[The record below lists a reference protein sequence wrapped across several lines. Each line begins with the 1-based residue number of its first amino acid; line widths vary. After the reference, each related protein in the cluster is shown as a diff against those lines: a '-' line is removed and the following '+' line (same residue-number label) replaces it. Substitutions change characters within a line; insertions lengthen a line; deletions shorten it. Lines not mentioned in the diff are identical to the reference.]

1 MMKRPKIT
9 IVGAG
14 NVGATAAHLCALKHL
29 GDVVLVDVKDGIPQG
44 KALDL
49 FESSPVDGFDS
60 KLIGTTSY
68 DDAKGSDVVVITAG
82 IPRKPGMSRDDLI
95 GINAGIVSDVAA
107 KVAANSPNAVLIVV
121 SNPLDAM
128 VYVAHQKSKFPTQ
141 RIIGMAGVLDTAR
154 YKSFIA
160 MELGVS
166 VKDIAAF
173 VLGGH
178 GDDMVPLPRY
188 TTVGGIP
195 LPNLL
200 PADKI
205 EAIVDRTRKGGGEIT
220 QLLGTS
226 AYYAPGSAVAEMV
239 EAIVRDRK
247 RILPAAAYCQ
257 KEYGVGGYF
266 VGVPALI
273 GGAGVERI
281 FEIDLNENEKRA
293 LAESVSHVKELVAA
307 AETALKK

>member
-1 MMKRPKIT
+1 
-9 IVGAG
+9 
-14 NVGATAAHLCALKHL
+14 
-29 GDVVLVDVKDGIPQG
+29 
-44 KALDL
+44 
-49 FESSPVDGFDS
+49 
-60 KLIGTTSY
+60 
-68 DDAKGSDVVVITAG
+68 
-82 IPRKPGMSRDDLI
+82 
-95 GINAGIVSDVAA
+95 
-107 KVAANSPNAVLIVV
+107 
-121 SNPLDAM
+121 
-128 VYVAHQKSKFPTQ
+128 
-141 RIIGMAGVLDTAR
+141 
-154 YKSFIA
+154 

-195 LPNLL
+195 LPKLL
-200 PADKI
+200 SAEKI
-205 EAIVDRTRKGGGEIT
+205 EAIVTRTRKGGGEIT
-220 QLLGTS
+220 ELLGTS

-239 EAIVRDRK
+239 EAVVRDRK
-247 RILPAAAYCQ
+247 RILPAAAFCQ

-281 FEIDLNENEKRA
+281 FEIDLNEEEKRA

>member
-1 MMKRPKIT
+1 MLKRPKIT

-14 NVGATAAHLCALKHL
+14 NVGATAAHLCALKQL
-29 GDVVLVDVKDGIPQG
+29 GDVVLVDVKDGVPQG

-49 FESSPVDGFDS
+49 FESSPIDTFDS
-60 KLIGTTSY
+60 KLVGTTNY
-68 DDAKGSDVVVITAG
+68 DDAKDSDVVVITAG

-95 GINAGIVSDVAA
+95 GTNAGIVGDVAT
-107 KVAANSPNAVLIVV
+107 KVAANSPNAALIVV

-128 VYVAHQKSKFPTQ
+128 VFVAHQRSKFPTQ
-141 RIIGMAGVLDTAR
+141 RIMGMAGVLDTAR
-154 YKSFIA
+154 YKAFIA

-195 LPNLL
+195 LPKLL
-200 PADKI
+200 SSDKI
-205 EAIVDRTRKGGGEIT
+205 EAIVKRTRGGGGEIT

-247 RILPAAAYCQ
+247 RILPTAAFCQ

-273 GGAGVERI
+273 GAGGVERI
-281 FEIDLNENEKRA
+281 FEIDLNEEEKRA

>member
-1 MMKRPKIT
+1 MLKRPKIT

-14 NVGATAAHLCALKHL
+14 NVGATAAHICGLKQL
-29 GDVVLVDVKDGIPQG
+29 GDVVLVDVKDGVPQG

-49 FESSPVDGFDS
+49 MESSPVDGFDS
-60 KLIGTTSY
+60 RLVGSTSY

-95 GINAGIVSDVAA
+95 GTNAGIVGDVAT
-107 KVAANSPNAVLIVV
+107 KVAANSPNAVLVVV

-128 VYVAHQKSKFPTQ
+128 VYVAQKRSGFPNQ
-141 RIIGMAGVLDTAR
+141 RIMGMAGVLDTAR
-154 YKSFIA
+154 YKAFIA

-188 TTVGGIP
+188 TTIGGIP
-195 LPNLL
+195 LPKLL
-200 PADKI
+200 STAKI

-226 AYYAPGSAVAEMV
+226 AYYAPGSAVADMV

-247 RILPAAAYCQ
+247 RILPTAAYCD

-266 VGVPALI
+266 VGVPCIL
-273 GGAGVERI
+273 GTNGVEKVI
-281 FEIDLNENEKRA
+281 EIELDPEEQKMFQT
-293 LAESVSHVKELVAA
+293 SVDHVKELVGVV
-307 AETALKK
+307 KM